1 MKERGIKF
9 GRGAKPLLDAPKQYI
24 LDNSFVL
31 TYLTT
36 YIYNDILAI
45 CHTKKRKRSQHS
57 IAPDVV
63 TNGYHAIL
71 KKSQRFARIQSA
83 TAHTGKNP
91 EYGKNAVNTIYHN
104 DDKIYD
110 NYQALLLITY
120 LTRYQLML
128 ETQNANVLE

>member
-1 MKERGIKF
+1 M
-9 GRGAKPLLDAPKQYI
+9 
-24 LDNSFVL
+24 

-36 YIYNDILAI
+36 YIYNDILPI
-45 CHTKKRKRSQHS
+45 CHTKGKKRSQHS
-57 IAPDVV
+57 FAPGVV

-71 KKSQRFARIQSA
+71 KKSQRFARIEST

-91 EYGKNAVNTIYHN
+91 EYGKNGINTNYHN